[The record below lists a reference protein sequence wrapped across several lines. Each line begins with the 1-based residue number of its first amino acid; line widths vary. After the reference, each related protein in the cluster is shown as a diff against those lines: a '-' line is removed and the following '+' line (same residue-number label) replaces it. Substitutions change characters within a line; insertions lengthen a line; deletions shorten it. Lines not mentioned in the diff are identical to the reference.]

1 MKKHNGLALCLSLV
15 FSFLLASCNY
25 SFIQKP
31 AESSSSNP
39 VNNQPASKPD
49 AIHQWAVSAKA
60 SSQYS
65 DPNWAASQAIG
76 EPDVFVCGDNI
87 KAWAAEKEDSIEWI
101 DLDYSTPV
109 IPSEINIYQNYKPSQ
124 VTEVALFT
132 PNGKKYIAWEGYPEK
147 VKNCPDL
154 MTVTVNLDKKVAVN
168 KIRVTLDQRVNG
180 WGWNEIDA
188 VELVGTNP

>member
-1 MKKHNGLALCLSLV
+1 MRINRVQIC
-15 FSFLLASCNY
+15 LLATLLFSLLTSCTVAG
-25 SFIQKP
+25 SSV
-31 AESSSSNP
+31 AEMSSAT
-39 VNNQPASKPD
+39 NQDK
-49 AIHQWAVSAKA
+49 IHQWAVSANA

-87 KAWAAEKEDSIEWI
+87 KAWAAEKEDTIEWI
-101 DLDYSTPV
+101 DLEYSKPV

-124 VTEVALFT
+124 VTEVAVFT
-132 PNGKKYIAWEGYPEK
+132 PDGKKYIAWKGYPEI

-154 MTVTVNLDKKVAVN
+154 MTVTVNLDKNIVVN
-168 KIRVTLDQRVNG
+168 KVRVTLDQRVNG

-188 VELVGTNP
+188 VELVGTKP